1 MERVRETI
9 IALLMIFLLIG
20 TLIVIYSLLIWQE
33 LPKILTLVLLFSLVL
48 LKSCIA
54 HLHHDQTTRE
64 LTYTDIRAIKF
75 FLLSILSAFCVVI
88 FISYLLN
95 SQQQPA
101 ELAFGTSLLT
111 IKKALDFLPSD

>member
-20 TLIVIYSLLIWQE
+20 TLIIIYSLLIWQE

-48 LKSCIA
+48 LKSSIA
-54 HLHHDQTTRE
+54 HLHHDQKTRE
-64 LTYTDIRAIKF
+64 LTCTDTRALKF
-75 FLLSILSAFCVVI
+75 FLLSVLSVFCVVI
-88 FISYLLN
+88 FISYLLK
-95 SQQQPA
+95 SQQQAA

-111 IKKALDFLPSD
+111 IKKALDFLPAD